1 MNGAVQSNKSKCVV
15 KEGEVILELT
25 KEETGLWPQLLE
37 IVDQK
42 KLVDVRNEIID
53 EGQKIATEE
62 KQDRESLYN
71 TEYSS

>member
-71 TEYSS
+71 IEYSS